1 MLELD
6 LAAREPSYPASA
18 AALGL
23 WAAQSVVGPSAVFT
37 IGQLVEFRSAPDLD
51 RLTSAVAAAFT
62 EADLLRA
69 RFVEPTTAT
78 DSETDS
84 GLHFV
89 LGDPVPVTRVEL
101 RPDADAPLE
110 HARTVVTGSIDPRTG
125 PCARVEILRAGDRI
139 ALLIVAHHLVL
150 DAYGLGLLTRR
161 IGHLYDDPADPRR
174 LRSVTDLPDG
184 LDAPGF
190 DAPGFDAA
198 GPDDRTFWADQ
209 LTGITAPLTL
219 SDRPRGHRVASR
231 ILTRRTVIPALGALT
246 RNPSTL
252 TAVIAA
258 FCGRLAGTDDVVL
271 GFPMMNRLGSPVA
284 NCACSAVNVIP
295 LRVHTPAHRSIA
307 EIAAGVTDR
316 LRTVSPHARYR
327 GEDIVRDLRRR
338 GVDGATGPTLNIK
351 PFSATVTV
359 GGHVADVQSLARGP
373 LVDMAITAA
382 DLDGDLELVLDAD
395 ADLYPPRRVDEIAG
409 SIAEFAEAAARTIAA
424 VRPDSGPT
432 VGIGAVSLDGA
443 ADERRA
449 ARIRDEDARTR
460 TPIGATSLLDRIAAQ
475 PADAIAL
482 ICGAARIDHH
492 ELRTRIASVSD
503 ELGTLD
509 AEDIVAVALPRGV
522 DLVVALLAVHR
533 SGAAFL
539 PLDPGFPAERI
550 SATLADADPV
560 ALVEEGPTGV
570 SVRRLREHTASS
582 TRRAGRAGGRDGD
595 PAYVIYTSGSTGTPK
610 GVVVGHG
617 ALRNFTDAMIDEIGY
632 RPGRSVLSVTTI
644 AFDIALLETLV
655 PLAAGATVVLADADD
670 VHDPG
675 RLAGLLRTHRIDHMQ
690 ATPSLWSALL
700 DSEHAEALR
709 GVDVLV
715 GGEALPTRVAAGLLD
730 AAASVR
736 NMYGPTET
744 TIWSTTAPVVDEH
757 AIVIGS
763 PIANTGVR
771 ILDATLRPVP
781 DDAIGELY
789 LSGAGLARGYHRRA
803 GLTATRFL
811 ADPFGAPGTR
821 MYRTGDLARRR
832 TSEHSRATG
841 QIECLGRTD
850 HQVKIRG
857 FRVEL
862 GDIETALA
870 EHDSIERAVVVE
882 RDGRLVAYA
891 TPAGESGIDASALR
905 SHLARRLPDYMIP
918 ATVQVLE
925 AIPLTPN
932 GKVDRTALP
941 APDFQALAGQGRAPV
956 TDTERILA
964 EIVGEVLGVAGVGA
978 DDDFFVLGGDSL
990 TAVRVVAR
998 AAVGGVR
1005 LTPLDVFDHPT
1016 VARLAAVAS
1025 IVSRSAGTDP
1035 GGDPG
1040 RGTPP
1045 HDHRPQPRAHTTAG
1059 IDADELDD
1067 LIGEDLL

>member
-23 WAAQSVVGPSAVFT
+23 WAAQSVVGTSAVFT

-51 RLTSAVAAAFT
+51 RLTAAVAAAVT

-69 RFVEPTTAT
+69 RFVEPTPTT

-84 GLHFV
+84 GLRFV
-89 LGDPVPVTRVEL
+89 LGDPVPVTRIDL
-101 RPDADAPLE
+101 RGDGDADAPLE
-110 HARTVVTGSIDPRTG
+110 YARSVVAGSIDPRTG
-125 PCARVEILRAGDRI
+125 PCARIEIVCAGDRI

-184 LDAPGF
+184 LDAAGV
-190 DAPGFDAA
+190 DAA
-198 GPDDRTFWADQ
+198 GVDDRTFWADQ
-209 LTGITAPLTL
+209 LAGITAPLTL

-284 NCACSAVNVIP
+284 NCACSTVNVIP

-307 EIAAGVTDR
+307 DIAAGVTDR
-316 LRTVSPHARYR
+316 LRAVSPHARYR

-359 GGHVADVQSLARGP
+359 GGHVADVRSLARGP

-395 ADLYPPRRVDEIAG
+395 ADLYPPQRVDEIVG
-409 SIAEFAEAAARTIAA
+409 SIAEFAEAAARTIDA

-432 VGIGAVSLDGA
+432 VGIGAVALDGA
-443 ADERRA
+443 ADERLA
-449 ARIRDEDARTR
+449 ARIRDEDARTS
-460 TPIGATSLLDRIAAQ
+460 TPIGVTSLFDRIAAQ
-475 PADAIAL
+475 PGDAVAL
-482 ICGAARIDHH
+482 ICGTQRIDHH
-492 ELRTRIASVSD
+492 ELRARVASVSD
-503 ELGTLD
+503 ELGALD

-550 SATLADADPV
+550 SATLADADPIAV
-560 ALVEEGPTGV
+560 VEPGPGGV
-570 SVRRLREHTASS
+570 VVRRLREHAAPS
-582 TRRAGRAGGRDGD
+582 TRRAGRVGGRDGD
-595 PAYVIYTSGSTGTPK
+595 PAYVIYTSGSTGNPK
-610 GVVVGHG
+610 GVVVDHG
-617 ALRNFTDAMIDEIGY
+617 ALRNLTDAMIDEIGY

-644 AFDIALLETLV
+644 SFDIALVETLV

-675 RLAGLLRTHRIDHMQ
+675 RLAALLRTHRIDHMQ

-700 DSEHAEALR
+700 DSGHADALH
-709 GVDVLV
+709 GVHVLV
-715 GGEALPTRVAAGLLD
+715 GGEALPTDVAVGLIG

-736 NMYGPTET
+736 NVYGPTET
-744 TIWSTTAPVVDEH
+744 TVWSTTAPVVDER

-789 LSGAGLARGYHRRA
+789 LAGAGLARGYHRRA

-811 ADPFGAPGTR
+811 ADPFGAPGSR

-832 TSEHSRATG
+832 TGEHSRTARPSRTAG

-857 FRVEL
+857 FRIEL

-870 EHDSIERAVVVE
+870 EHDSIERAVVVD
-882 RDGRLVAYA
+882 RHGRLVAYA
-891 TPAGESGIDASALR
+891 TPATDSGIDPLALR
-905 SHLARRLPDYMIP
+905 SHLARRVPDYMIP
-918 ATVQVLE
+918 ATVQVLD

-941 APDFQALAGQGRAPV
+941 APDFGALTGHGRAPV
-956 TDTERILA
+956 TDTERLLA
-964 EIVGEVLGVAGVGA
+964 GIVGEVLGVGDVGA
-978 DDDFFVLGGDSL
+978 DDDFFMLGGDSL
-990 TAVRVVAR
+990 TAVRVVVR
-998 AAVGGVR
+998 AADAGVHF
-1005 LTPLDVFDHPT
+1005 TPLDVFDHPT

-1025 IVSRSAGTDP
+1025 SDSRSAGGDRRDDAAP
-1035 GGDPG
+1035 GE
-1040 RGTPP
+1040 RL
-1045 HDHRPQPRAHTTAG
+1045 RPRAHTTAG

>member
-23 WAAQSVVGPSAVFT
+23 WAAQSVVGTSAVFT

-51 RLTSAVAAAFT
+51 RLTAAVAAAVT

-69 RFVEPTTAT
+69 RFIEPTTAT
-78 DSETDS
+78 DSGTDS
-84 GLHFV
+84 GLRFV

-101 RPDADAPLE
+101 RPDADADAPLE

-125 PCARVEILRAGDRI
+125 PCARIEIVCAGDRI

-184 LDAPGF
+184 LDA
-190 DAPGFDAA
+190 A
-198 GPDDRTFWADQ
+198 GVDDRTFWADQ
-209 LTGITAPLTL
+209 LAGITAPLTL

-284 NCACSAVNVIP
+284 NCACSTVNVIP

-307 EIAAGVTDR
+307 DIAAGVTDR
-316 LRTVSPHARYR
+316 LRAVSPHARYR

-359 GGHVADVQSLARGP
+359 GGHVADVRSLARGP

-395 ADLYPPRRVDEIAG
+395 ADLYPPQRIDEIVS
-409 SIAEFAEAAARTIAA
+409 SIAEFTEAAARTTDA

-432 VGIGAVSLDGA
+432 VAIGAVSLARA

-460 TPIGATSLLDRIAAQ
+460 TPIGATSLLERIAAQ

-482 ICGAARIDHH
+482 ICGAACIDHH

-550 SATLADADPV
+550 SATLDDADPV
-560 ALVEEGPTGV
+560 AVVEEGPTGV
-570 SVRRLREHTASS
+570 SVRRLREHTVSS
-582 TRRAGRAGGRDGD
+582 TRRATRRGGRDGD

-617 ALRNFTDAMIDEIGY
+617 ALRNFTEAMIDEIGY

-670 VHDPG
+670 VHDPE

-700 DSEHAEALR
+700 DSGHAEALR

-715 GGEALPTRVAAGLLD
+715 GGEALPTRVAAGLLE

-744 TIWSTTAPVVDEH
+744 TIWSTTAPVTDE
-757 AIVIGS
+757 ATIVIGA

-789 LSGAGLARGYHRRA
+789 LAGAGLARGYHRRT

-821 MYRTGDLARRR
+821 MYRTGDLARR
-832 TSEHSRATG
+832 RATG

-891 TPAGESGIDASALR
+891 TSAGESGIDASALR

-1035 GGDPG
+1035 GGDPE

-1045 HDHRPQPRAHTTAG
+1045 HEHRLQPRAHTTAG